1 MPVALH
7 LIACPCAEFSTHRRT
22 APSRR
27 HPWRARAARPWRLA
41 ALLLALWI
49 TLLLLPS
56 AGQAASAPA
65 PAATAAPTPTPT
77 PAGLADEVELKV
89 FNREVFVF
97 RSAALGMQPAERALR
112 ARQRIE
118 QQLDKPGPHDVAI
131 KPNPLGVIVQI
142 DDAVVF
148 FITAADVDVLRQE
161 TELQA
166 AERAAAALREAIA
179 ATRESRELRAVLR
192 SLGTA
197 LAATA
202 IAFGLW
208 WASLRVRQAIVRW
221 LVRIGQA
228 HIDRLKVS
236 GVELIRRDRLAWVA
250 RSLVTALHSLLA
262 LLLLYTWIGL
272 VLAQFPYTRVWGT
285 HLRNYLFDLAA
296 GIGSSIVAA
305 VPGLVTA
312 TVIFFLTRFLA
323 GLLDGFFDRGSRSPQ
338 RPAWLEPDVVGPTRR
353 IAKGVLWL
361 FALAMA
367 YPYLPGAH
375 TEAFKGLS
383 VLIGLMLSI
392 GSSNL
397 VGHAGSGLI
406 LTYSRVYRRGEY
418 VRIAE
423 HEGTVTDLGVFATR
437 LRTGLGEEVTLSNS
451 LVLGSVT
458 KNYSRAVKGEGYVVD
473 TIVTIGYDTPWR
485 QVHAMLVEAAL
496 RTPGVLDNPAPR
508 VFQTALS
515 DFYPEYRL
523 VCQAIPSEPRPR
535 AVVMSALHANIQDV
549 FNEHGVQIMSPH
561 YLGDPAQPKLV
572 PKAQWYAAPAQ
583 VNPDRPANRPT

>member
-1 MPVALH
+1 MLDALH
-7 LIACPCAEFSTHRRT
+7 LSAGPHPGHPAHRRA
-22 APSRR
+22 APSRLQHR
-27 HPWRARAARPWRLA
+27 RAEAAGWSGAA
-41 ALLLALWI
+41 ALRP
-49 TLLLLPS
+49 LLLLLLLVLVLMPS
-56 AGQAASAPA
+56 AGRAAAAAAATVS
-65 PAATAAPTPTPT
+65 PAAIPGSAT
-77 PAGLADEVELKV
+77 DEALLKV

-97 RSAALGMQPAERALR
+97 RSAALGMQPAERVQRALE
-112 ARQRIE
+112 RIE
-118 QQLDKPGPHDVAI
+118 QLLDRPGPHGVAL

-142 DDAVVF
+142 NDAAVF
-148 FITAADVDVLRQE
+148 FVTEQDVDVLRQE
-161 TELQA
+161 TDLMA

-179 ATRESRELRAVLR
+179 ASRESRELRAVLR
-192 SLGTA
+192 ALGISLS
-197 LAATA
+197 ATA
-202 IAFGLW
+202 ITVGLLW
-208 WASLRVRQAIVRW
+208 GSLRARQAIVGW
-221 LVRIGQA
+221 LVRVSES
-228 HIDRLKVS
+228 HVDRLKVS

-250 RSLVTALHSLLA
+250 RSVVAALHALFA

-272 VLAQFPYTRVWGT
+272 VLAQFPYTRVWGNN
-285 HLRNYLFDLAA
+285 LRDFLVDLAA
-296 GIGSSIVAA
+296 GIGTSIVGA

-312 TVIFFLTRFLA
+312 TVIFFLARFVA
-323 GLLDGFFDRGSRSPQ
+323 GLLDGFFDRASRSPQ
-338 RPAWLEPDVVGPTRR
+338 PPAWLEADVVGPTRR

-418 VRIAE
+418 VRIAD

-451 LVLGSVT
+451 LVLGAVT
-458 KNYSRAVKGEGYVVD
+458 KNYSRAVKGPGFVVD
-473 TIVTIGYDTPWR
+473 TTVTIGYDTPWR
-485 QVHAMLVEAAL
+485 QVHAMLVEAAQ
-496 RTPGVLDNPAPR
+496 RTPGVLADPTPQ

-535 AVVMSALHANIQDV
+535 AVVLSTLHANIQDV
-549 FNEHGVQIMSPH
+549 FNEQGVQIMSPH
-561 YLGDPAQPKLV
+561 YLGDPLQPKLV
-572 PKAQWYAAPAQ
+572 PPTPGASAPAQ
-583 VNPDRPANRPT
+583 VNPGRPADQPN

>member
-1 MPVALH
+1 MPEALY
-7 LIACPCAEFSTHRRT
+7 LTACPRT
-22 APSRR
+22 GLRTPCRATPSR
-27 HPWRARAARPWRLA
+27 WRGLAAGLGRMA
-41 ALLLALWI
+41 ALLPLWLM
-49 TLLLLPS
+49 LLMPS
-56 AGQAASAPA
+56 ASGAATAATAPAA
-65 PAATAAPTPTPT
+65 PAAT
-77 PAGLADEVELKV
+77 PATTQDEALLKV

-97 RSAALGMQPAERALR
+97 RSAALGMQPAERVQRALE
-112 ARQRIE
+112 RIE
-118 QQLDKPGPHDVAI
+118 QRLDRPGPHSVAL

-148 FITAADVDVLRQE
+148 FITEQDVDVLRQE
-161 TELQA
+161 TELMA
-166 AERAAAALREAIA
+166 AERAAAALQEAIA
-179 ATRESRELRAVLR
+179 ASRESRELRAVLR
-192 SLGTA
+192 ALGISLG
-197 LAATA
+197 ATA
-202 IAFGLW
+202 VTAGLLW
-208 WASLRVRQAIVRW
+208 GSRRARQAIVGW
-221 LVRIGQA
+221 LVRISQVHA
-228 HIDRLKVS
+228 NRLKVS

-250 RSLVTALHSLLA
+250 RGVVTALHALLA
-262 LLLLYTWIGL
+262 LLLLYTWVGL

-285 HLRNYLFDLAA
+285 HLRNYLVDLVA
-296 GIGSSIVAA
+296 GVGSSVVGA
-305 VPGLVTA
+305 VPGLLTA
-312 TVIFFLTRFLA
+312 TVIFFLTRFFA
-323 GLLDGFFDRGSRSPQ
+323 GLLDGFFDRASRSPQ

-418 VRIAE
+418 VRIAD

-451 LVLGSVT
+451 LVLGAVT
-458 KNYSRAVKGEGYVVD
+458 KNYSRAVKGPGFVVD
-473 TIVTIGYDTPWR
+473 TTVTIGYDTPWR
-485 QVHAMLVEAAL
+485 QVHTMLVEAAA
-496 RTPGVLDNPAPR
+496 RTPGVLTDPAPQ

-535 AVVMSALHANIQDV
+535 AVVLSLLHAHIQDV
-549 FNEHGVQIMSPH
+549 FNEQGVQIMSPH

-572 PKAQWYAAPAQ
+572 PPAPWPAAPVP
-583 VNPDRPANRPT
+583 VNPGRPADRPT